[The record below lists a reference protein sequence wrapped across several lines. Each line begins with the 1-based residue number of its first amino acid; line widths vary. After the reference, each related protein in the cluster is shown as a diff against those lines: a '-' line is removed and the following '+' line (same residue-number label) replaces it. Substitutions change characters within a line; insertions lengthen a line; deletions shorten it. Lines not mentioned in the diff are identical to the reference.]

1 MHVCIHT
8 YILQG
13 WVKHFSACK
22 ALFLMCFQELDILKY
37 LCSSSKSD
45 HIRFWR
51 QAQVLQISQQ
61 LYMLWQNCLY
71 CSVHLR
77 CLIWFWACY
86 KNVKILM
93 KCLVYNK
100 GIFTNIFG
108 GISDIIR
115 TYSWFWVKWCNCIV
129 FVYLSCSR
137 LSFSSETK
145 ILVGRRYRDT
155 LTMPIGLRYT
165 CTCLYICMCV
175 CMYVCVY

>member
-1 MHVCIHT
+1 
-8 YILQG
+8 
-13 WVKHFSACK
+13 
-22 ALFLMCFQELDILKY
+22 
-37 LCSSSKSD
+37 
-45 HIRFWR
+45 
-51 QAQVLQISQQ
+51 
-61 LYMLWQNCLY
+61 
-71 CSVHLR
+71 
-77 CLIWFWACY
+77 
-86 KNVKILM
+86 M

-165 CTCLYICMCV
+165 CTCLYIYVCMYV
-175 CMYVCVY
+175 CMYVCVYLCMYVCVCMQWCMSRLGLQPEQIFCKLLSKASSKISVNGANNNNFNGRDLDTQRFRLPVCMCDTLLDLRWLD